1 MRQQPQP
8 FPQQRL
14 DLFRAPPIADPLQSL
29 GFVAAQH
36 AVVQRLKANPFGGQL
51 LLGIRM
57 SVDAQ
62 LGGVGEVAAEFKKEG
77 TEVTI
82 HAVDIEL
89 VANADIKTV
98 GYSLNPI
105 YVYPKDGPPT
115 ITGYTATNSLQISL
129 SDLSQ
134 VGRLIDIAVQGGA
147 TRIQGI
153 QFTLKDP
160 QPVQTRVLREA
171 AAQAKIQ
178 AEAIAS
184 GLGVRTGGVLWAEE
198 SSGVQPVSVD
208 VVRAAPGATT
218 PVEPGLVV
226 VSASVVVELEI
237 R

>member
-1 MRQQPQP
+1 MRLLAAV
-8 FPQQRL
+8 FSLMFCL
-14 DLFRAPPIADPLQSL
+14 DGMASGQITVPGLRRASVRATGQASL
-29 GFVAAQH
+29 SVSPDLARVTVSVETRAATAQE
-36 AVVQRLKANPFGGQL
+36 AASQNATQTNAL
-51 LLGIRM
+51 LNILRQFLG
-57 SVDAQ
+57 
-62 LGGVGEVAAEFKKEG
+62 
-77 TEVTI
+77 
-82 HAVDIEL
+82 
-89 VANADIKTV
+89 ANADIKTV